1 MRKNLFLGLTIL
13 TGLVMSPLAHAKEKE
28 VVVATAGDIR
38 PFSFEKK
45 GQLTGYDINVL
56 KAADKLIDDYRFTY
70 KKTSW
75 ESIFV
80 GLDSGHYQVAANN
93 LSYTK
98 ERADKY
104 LYSKPIA
111 TNPLVLVSPNN
122 AKVNQLNDIGGLT
135 TQDDTGTSTAK
146 LVSDWN
152 SKHKDNPSTIDYS
165 GEDVSKR
172 LFDLENGE
180 FDYLIF
186 DKLSVET
193 IIKQKSLD
201 LHVTEI
207 KTKDNPNNYIIF
219 ADDQEELQKSFNEA
233 LEKLQESGKLEKLS
247 KTYLGGVYLTHDNT
261 HR

>member
-1 MRKNLFLGLTIL
+1 MKKLFLGLTIV
-13 TGLVMSPLAHAKEKE
+13 TGLAISPLAQAKEKE

-45 GQLTGYDINVL
+45 GQLTGYDIEVL
-56 KAADKLIDDYRFTY
+56 KAADKLMDDYRFAY

-122 AKVNQLNDIGGLT
+122 AKVNQLNDIGGLK

-152 SKHKDNPSTIDYS
+152 KKHKDNPSTIDYS

-172 LFDLENGE
+172 LLDLENGE

-186 DKLSVET
+186 DKISVET

-201 LHVTEI
+201 LYVTDI
-207 KTKDNPNNYIIF
+207 KSNDNPNNYIMF
-219 ADDQEELQKSFNEA
+219 AEDQDALQKSFNGA
-233 LEKLQESGKLEKLS
+233 LEKLQDSGKLKELS
-247 KTYLGGVYLTHDNT
+247 KIHLGGNYLAPSKTN
-261 HR
+261 R

>member
-1 MRKNLFLGLTIL
+1 MKKLFLGLTIV
-13 TGLVMSPLAHAKEKE
+13 TGLVISPLAQAKEKE
-28 VVVATAGDIR
+28 IVVATAGDIR

-45 GQLTGYDINVL
+45 GQLTGYDIEVL
-56 KAADKLIDDYRFTY
+56 KAADKLMNDYRFTY

-98 ERADKY
+98 ERAAKY

-122 AKVNQLNDIGGLT
+122 AKVNQLNHIGGLT

-152 SKHKDNPSTIDYS
+152 KKHKDNPSTIDYS

-172 LFDLENGE
+172 LLDLENGE

-186 DKLSVET
+186 DKISVET

-201 LHVTEI
+201 LHVTDI
-207 KTKDNPNNYIIF
+207 KSKDNPNNYIIF
-219 ADDQEELQKSFNEA
+219 ADDQKALQKSFNGA
-233 LEKLQESGKLEKLS
+233 LEKLQDSGKLKELS
-247 KTYLGGVYLTHDNT
+247 KVHLGGNYLARSKTN
-261 HR
+261 R

>member
-1 MRKNLFLGLTIL
+1 MKKNIILGLVVVGSL
-13 TGLVMSPLAHAKEKE
+13 LVAPLAHAKEKE
-28 VVVATAGDIR
+28 VVVDTAGDIR

-45 GQLTGYDINVL
+45 GQLTGYDIEVL
-56 KAADKLIDDYRFTY
+56 KAADEFMDDYRFSL

-104 LYSKPIA
+104 LYSEPIA
-111 TNPLVLVSPNN
+111 TNPLVLVSPKN
-122 AKVNQLNDIGGLT
+122 AKVKHLKDIGGLT

-146 LVSDWN
+146 LVTDWN
-152 SKHKDNPSTIDYS
+152 KTHKDNPSTIDYS

-172 LFDLENGE
+172 LLDLDNGE

-186 DKLSVET
+186 DKISVKT
-193 IIKQKSLD
+193 IIKQKDLD
-201 LHVTEI
+201 LYVTSI
-207 KTKDNPNNYIIF
+207 KSQDNPNNYIIF
-219 ADDQEELQKSFNEA
+219 SDEQKDLQKSFNKA
-233 LEKLQESGKLEKLS
+233 LEKLQKSGKLEKIS
-247 KTYLGGVYLTHDNT
+247 RTYLGGNYLASRNS
-261 HR
+261 